1 MLRWRDASAW
11 LRGALMAMLA
21 FTLAACTTTPK
32 PIEGI
37 GPDAFSRIGRFA
49 ITVNEESGK
58 QNAVQGG
65 FSWSDDGRRYVL
77 DLTNPLGS
85 TEARVEGQPGS
96 ASLTKA
102 DGTRLVAD
110 NPDALAEDALG
121 SSMPVSG
128 LRDWLRG
135 KLPAEPEP
143 GELSRDELGRP
154 AGFEQ
159 GGWRVRLSRYDT
171 KGPMLLV
178 MERQEPGVASW
189 CGWWSTS
196 PDASCAAAHARNKAP
211 HGAPFVCHA
220 AWLSC
225 VSVLPF
231 SDKGCEGLV

>member
-1 MLRWRDASAW
+1 MTVAVQRLADVSGWLRW
-11 LRGALMAMLA
+11 ALLAMLA

-32 PIEGI
+32 PIEGAS
-37 GPDAFSRIGRFA
+37 PDAFSRIGRFA

-85 TEARVEGQPGS
+85 TEARVEGQPGA

-121 SSMPVSG
+121 SSVPVSG

-135 KLPAEPEP
+135 RLPAQPEA
-143 GELSRDELGRP
+143 SDVTHDELGRP
-154 AGFEQ
+154 ASFEQ
-159 GGWRVRLSRYDT
+159 GGWRAKLSRYDT
-171 KGPMLLV
+171 LGPQLLV
-178 MERQEPGVASW
+178 LERQEPGRRV
-189 CGWWSTS
+189 TV
-196 PDASCAAAHARNKAP
+196 R
-211 HGAPFVCHA
+211 
-220 AWLSC
+220 
-225 VSVLPF
+225 
-231 SDKGCEGLV
+231 LVVNQP

>member
-1 MLRWRDASAW
+1 VTVAVQRLADVSGWLRW
-11 LRGALMAMLA
+11 ALLAMLA

-32 PIEGI
+32 PIEGAS
-37 GPDAFSRIGRFA
+37 PDAFSRIGRFA

-85 TEARVEGQPGS
+85 TEARVEGQPGA

-121 SSMPVSG
+121 SSVPVSG

-135 KLPAEPEP
+135 RLPAQPEA
-143 GELSRDELGRP
+143 SDVTHDELGRP
-154 AGFEQ
+154 ASFEQ
-159 GGWRVRLSRYDT
+159 GGWRAKLSRYDT
-171 KGPMLLV
+171 LGPQLLV
-178 MERQEPGVASW
+178 LERQEPGRRV
-189 CGWWSTS
+189 TV
-196 PDASCAAAHARNKAP
+196 R
-211 HGAPFVCHA
+211 
-220 AWLSC
+220 
-225 VSVLPF
+225 
-231 SDKGCEGLV
+231 LVVNQP

>member
-1 MLRWRDASAW
+1 MTAVFAG
-11 LRGALMAMLA
+11 LRGAVGGLRWMALALLA
-21 FTLAACTTTPK
+21 FTLAACTSLPK
-32 PIEGI
+32 PIEGASA
-37 GPDAFSRIGRFA
+37 DAFSRIGRFA

-85 TEARVEGQPGS
+85 TEARVEGTPGA

-135 KLPAEPEP
+135 KLPADPEATDVT
-143 GELSRDELGRP
+143 RDELGRP
-154 AGFEQ
+154 VAFEQ
-159 GGWRVRLSRYDT
+159 GGWRAKLSRYDA
-171 KGPMLLV
+171 KGPQLLV
-178 MERQEPGVASW
+178 LERQEPG
-189 CGWWSTS
+189 
-196 PDASCAAAHARNKAP
+196 RRI
-211 HGAPFVCHA
+211 
-220 AWLSC
+220 
-225 VSVLPF
+225 
-231 SDKGCEGLV
+231 LVRLVVNQS